1 MLSFKFRDLF
11 DGMKLRTL
19 GAASSQKMLPTSL
32 SAKNV
37 RFILAALISIWIG
50 GTLAKLF
57 LIFLSAGNT
66 EHLPRAEINPVKPL
80 SAVESASINIDR
92 LVERALFG
100 SHGNQ
105 QIKTNPSV
113 YKPEGIESSAVETRL
128 DIELRG
134 IVAFSADGSGVAIIE
149 NDDKQRLYSVG
160 DRITVKSTNR
170 IILAKVM
177 QNSVVLDNGGAY
189 ELLTLFKDSELDK
202 LQPISVISEP
212 VDLISKSNQSKTETV
227 TRISKNAGRQI
238 AAYRDAIYADPAEI
252 MKSIRI
258 KPVTQENS
266 LIGYQVASSAGGTN
280 ELIKLLGLRAGD
292 IITEVNGIVLDDPS
306 NTVSL
311 YQELKDSSALYL
323 SLLRDGDMVSLSVDL
338 EDV

>member
-1 MLSFKFRDLF
+1 MLPFKFRDLF
-11 DGMKLRTL
+11 YSMRLQAMS
-19 GAASSQKMLPTSL
+19 GAASTQKILPITL

-37 RFILAALISIWIG
+37 RVILVTLIFIWIG

-57 LIFLSAGNT
+57 LMLLSPVNT
-66 EHLPRAEINPVKPL
+66 EYLPRSEINPVRPL
-80 SAVESASINIDR
+80 SIVESASVNIDK

-100 SHGNQ
+100 SRGNQ
-105 QIKTNPSV
+105 QVETNPSV

-134 IVAFSADGSGVAIIE
+134 IVAFSEDGSGVAIIE
-149 NDDKQRLYSVG
+149 DDDTQHLYSVG
-160 DRITVKSTNR
+160 DQIKIKSTNR

-189 ELLTLFKDSELDK
+189 ELLTLFKESDLDK
-202 LQPISVISEP
+202 SQPIAVISEP
-212 VDLISKSNQSKTETV
+212 VDLISKSNQNETV
-227 TRISKNAGRQI
+227 TRIPINAGRKI

-311 YQELKDSSALYL
+311 YQELKDSSALYM

-338 EDV
+338 GDV

>member
-1 MLSFKFRDLF
+1 MLSFNFRDLF
-11 DGMKLRTL
+11 HSMKSQTL
-19 GAASSQKMLPTSL
+19 VAGASTQKIWPTSL

-37 RFILAALISIWIG
+37 RFILVALFSIWIG

-57 LIFLSAGNT
+57 LMFLSPANT
-66 EHLPRAEINPVKPL
+66 DYLPRAEINPVKPL
-80 SAVESASINIDR
+80 STVESASINIDQ

-105 QIKTNPSV
+105 RIETNPSV

-128 DIELRG
+128 DLALRG

-149 NDDKQRLYSVG
+149 DDGKQRLYSVG
-160 DRITVKSTNR
+160 GRINVKSSNR

-189 ELLTLFKDSELDK
+189 ELLTLFEESELDK
-202 LQPISVISEP
+202 SQPIAVISEP
-212 VDLISKSNQSKTETV
+212 VDLISKSNQNETV
-227 TRISKNAGRQI
+227 TRIPKNAGRQI

>member
-19 GAASSQKMLPTSL
+19 GAASSQKSLPTSL

-50 GTLAKLF
+50 GTLAKLL
-57 LIFLSAGNT
+57 LIFLSSGNT

-80 SAVESASINIDR
+80 STVESASINIDQ

-105 QIKTNPSV
+105 RIETNPSV

-128 DIELRG
+128 DLELRG

-149 NDDKQRLYSVG
+149 DDGKQRLYSVG
-160 DRITVKSTNR
+160 DRINVKSSNR

-189 ELLTLFKDSELDK
+189 ELLTLFKESELDK
-202 LQPISVISEP
+202 SQPIAVISEP
-212 VDLISKSNQSKTETV
+212 VDLISKSNQNETV
-227 TRISKNAGRQI
+227 TRIPKNAGRQI

-323 SLLRDGDMVSLSVDL
+323 SLLRDGDIVSLSVDL

>member
-19 GAASSQKMLPTSL
+19 GAASSQKFLPTSL
-32 SAKNV
+32 SAKNA

-57 LIFLSAGNT
+57 LMFLSPANT
-66 EHLPRAEINPVKPL
+66 DYLPRAEINPVKPL
-80 SAVESASINIDR
+80 STVESASINIDR

-105 QIKTNPSV
+105 QIETNPSV

-128 DIELRG
+128 DLALRG

-149 NDDKQRLYSVG
+149 DDGKQRLYSVG
-160 DRITVKSTNR
+160 DRINVKSSNR
-170 IILAKVM
+170 IILAKVL
-177 QNSVVLDNGGAY
+177 QNSVVLENAGAY

-202 LQPISVISEP
+202 SQPIAVISEP
-212 VDLISKSNQSKTETV
+212 VDLISKSNQNETV
-227 TRISKNAGRQI
+227 TRIPKTTGRQI

-292 IITEVNGIVLDDPS
+292 VITEVNGIVLDDPS

-323 SLLRDGDMVSLSVDL
+323 SLLRDGDMVSLTVDL

>member
-19 GAASSQKMLPTSL
+19 GAASSQKFLPTSL
-32 SAKNV
+32 SAKNA

-57 LIFLSAGNT
+57 LMFLSPANT
-66 EHLPRAEINPVKPL
+66 DYLPRVEINPVKPL
-80 SAVESASINIDR
+80 STVESASINIDR

-105 QIKTNPSV
+105 QIETNPSV

-128 DIELRG
+128 DLALRG

-149 NDDKQRLYSVG
+149 DDGKQRLYSVG
-160 DRITVKSTNR
+160 DRINVKSSNR

-189 ELLTLFKDSELDK
+189 ELLTLFKESELDK
-202 LQPISVISEP
+202 SQPIAVISEP
-212 VDLISKSNQSKTETV
+212 VDLISKSNQNETV
-227 TRISKNAGRQI
+227 TRIPKTTGRQI

-292 IITEVNGIVLDDPS
+292 VITEVNGIVLDDPS

-323 SLLRDGDMVSLSVDL
+323 SLLRDGDMVSLTVDL